1 MLVLLSGVSGAGKD
15 TIKKELIKR
24 MENVESLPSYTTR
37 SMRPGDI
44 DGETYKFITTEEFEN
59 MIKNNELYEYNVHHE
74 HYYGTSRKLMN
85 EKIKSGK
92 IIVKDIDVNGVENLI
107 NLLKEDTKVVTI
119 FLRVPKEILMKRL
132 QNRVDKPD
140 LKEITLRLNRFDYEE
155 SRIGM
160 YDYVIKNNNL
170 EKSVQIIQTIIENE
184 CKLKE
189 TEFL

>member
-24 MENVESLPSYTTR
+24 MENVVSLPSYTD
-37 SMRPGDI
+37 RPERAGDVP
-44 DGETYKFITTEEFEN
+44 GETYNFVTTKEFEE

-85 EKIKSGK
+85 EKIQSGK

-107 NLLKEDTKVVTI
+107 NILKQDTKVVTI
-119 FLRVPKEILMKRL
+119 FLRVPKDALMKRL
-132 QNRVDKPD
+132 ENRIDRPS
-140 LKEITLRLNRFDYEE
+140 LKEIRLRLNRFDYEE
-155 SRIGM
+155 SRIDM

-184 CKLKE
+184 YNLNQA
-189 TEFL
+189 EF

>member
-1 MLVLLSGVSGAGKD
+1 MKEL
-15 TIKKELIKR
+15 ELIKR
-24 MENVESLPSYTTR
+24 KAVQIFS
-37 SMRPGDI
+37 
-44 DGETYKFITTEEFEN
+44 EE
-59 MIKNNELYEYNVHHE
+59 ELD
-74 HYYGTSRKLMN
+74 

-132 QNRVDKPD
+132 ENRVDKPSI
-140 LKEITLRLNRFDYEE
+140 KEITLRLNRFDYEE
-155 SRIGM
+155 SKIGM

-184 CKLKE
+184 RKIKDA
-189 TEFL
+189 EF

>member
-24 MENVESLPSYTTR
+24 MENVVSLPSYTSR
-37 SMRPGDI
+37 KMREGDVA
-44 DGETYKFITTEEFEN
+44 GETYNFVTTEEFEN

-85 EKIKSGK
+85 EKIASGK

-107 NLLKEDTKVVTI
+107 NILKQDTKVVTI
-119 FLRVPKEILMKRL
+119 FLRVPKEILVKRL
-132 QNRVDKPD
+132 ENRIDKPD

-170 EKSVQIIQTIIENE
+170 EKSVQIIQSIIENE
-184 CKLKE
+184 YKLANGR
-189 TEFL
+189 

>member
-24 MENVESLPSYTTR
+24 MENVESLPSYTDR
-37 SMRPGDI
+37 PMREGDTPGK
-44 DGETYKFITTEEFEN
+44 TYHFISTEQFEK
-59 MIKNNELYEYNVHHE
+59 MIEDKELYEYNVHHE

-85 EKIKSGK
+85 EKIQSGK

-107 NLLKEDTKVVTI
+107 QLLKQDTKVITI

-132 QNRVDKPD
+132 ENRIDKPSR
-140 LKEITLRLNRFDYEE
+140 KEITLRLNRFDYEE
-155 SRIGM
+155 SRIDM

-184 CKLKE
+184 YQLKK
-189 TEFL
+189 TEF